1 MRTEYIYKR
10 FERFWHWSQASLII
24 FLMITGFEVHDS
36 IHVFGYDKAVFFH
49 RIAAYLLI
57 ALVVFAMFWH
67 FTTGEW
73 KQYVPTVKKLKDQ
86 LKYYSSGIFK
96 NGPHPTKKTALHKL
110 NPLQVLT
117 YLGFKLI
124 LIPMV
129 IITGILYMLNKHIDQ
144 DSIIVISSIPLSYI
158 AIWHTF
164 GAFLLV
170 TFLIIHVYMTTTG
183 ETVTSNLKAMI
194 TGYEE
199 FEEED
204 QTDKEKNHLPQDKK
218 ELL

>member
-57 ALVVFAMFWH
+57 ALIVFAMFWH

-73 KQYVPTVKKLKDQ
+73 RQYVPTLKKLKDQ
-86 LKYYSSGIFK
+86 LRYYTSGIFK
-96 NGPHPTKKTALHKL
+96 NEAHPTKKTALHKL

-117 YLGFKLI
+117 YLGFKLV
-124 LIPMV
+124 LIPV
-129 IITGILYMLNKHIDQ
+129 VVITGILYMVNKHIDQ

-199 FEEED
+199 FEEENK
-204 QTDKEKNHLPQDKK
+204 TDKEKKSLTSG
-218 ELL
+218 

>member
-1 MRTEYIYKR
+1 MRREYIYKR
-10 FERFWHWSQASLII
+10 FERFWHWTQASLII

-36 IHVFGYDKAVFFH
+36 IHIFGFDNAVRFH
-49 RIAAYLLI
+49 RIAAYLLL
-57 ALVVFAMFWH
+57 ALIVFAIFWH

-73 KQYVPTVKKLKDQ
+73 RQYVPTAGKLRDQ
-86 LKYYSSGIFK
+86 IRYYTVGIFK
-96 NGPHPTKKTALHKL
+96 NEPHPTKKTALHKL

-124 LIPMV
+124 LIPIV
-129 IITGILYMLNKHIDQ
+129 VITGILYMLNKHVDQ
-144 DSIIVISSIPLSYI
+144 DSIVVISSIPLRAI

-164 GAFLLV
+164 GAYLLV

-199 FEEED
+199 FESED
-204 QTDKEKNHLPQDKK
+204 EKADKEKKTAAA
-218 ELL
+218 